1 MFQPRQPRQRREK
14 GQTPVPTLERKR
26 PVLSYFDSGS
36 ESFVRPILSHCR
48 WLSSGHT
55 PLAQYRGILAAL
67 QIESQDSKAAHGP

>member
-1 MFQPRQPRQRREK
+1 MFQPRRPRQRKEK
-14 GQTPVPTLERKR
+14 GQAPVPTLGPKR

-48 WLSSGHT
+48 WLSFGHI
-55 PLAQYRGILAAL
+55 PLAQYRGILAAP